1 MPVSALFIDGT
12 LNRWVLTVDLQHVK
26 AGFGFVPIWRI
37 RSSQT
42 TVAKQP
48 SIQQLSVD
56 EGKGSRTGKGSDA
69 PARMSQKRQFLEP
82 R

>member
-26 AGFGFVPIWRI
+26 AGFGFVPYGASGPRKP
-37 RSSQT
+37 